1 MDSARADR
9 FKSCRDPEPASVRV
23 LSHSFPCR
31 PGPLTMRFSSRF
43 DSFFLSSIATLLFAI
58 VVSADLGD
66 DDVTVC
72 DERFGKPLARSRCL
86 AALSNLPYSTLP
98 SIFTTRTHSETNNYE
113 PVPRRFVDATTNPA
127 CAITVDLE
135 GHSMN
140 DVFVLVPWAEI
151 RAIAR
156 HTIEYCVGRSTKGGM
171 STFGLHHVFEAVI
184 SPTPYDPSTEPA
196 AVVNPDGSI
205 DSVAMAPG
213 SAGGISESLIS

>member
-1 MDSARADR
+1 
-9 FKSCRDPEPASVRV
+9 
-23 LSHSFPCR
+23 
-31 PGPLTMRFSSRF
+31 MRFPSRF
-43 DSFFLSSIATLLFAI
+43 NSFFLSSIATLLFAI
-58 VVSADLGD
+58 AVSADLGD

-72 DERFGKPLARSRCL
+72 DERFGKPLERSRCL
-86 AALSNLPYSTLP
+86 AALSNVPYSTLP

-113 PVPRRFVDATTNPA
+113 QVPRRFVDATTNPA

-156 HTIEYCVGRSTKGGM
+156 ATIEYCVGRSTKGGM
-171 STFGLHHVFEAVI
+171 STYGLRHVFEAVI